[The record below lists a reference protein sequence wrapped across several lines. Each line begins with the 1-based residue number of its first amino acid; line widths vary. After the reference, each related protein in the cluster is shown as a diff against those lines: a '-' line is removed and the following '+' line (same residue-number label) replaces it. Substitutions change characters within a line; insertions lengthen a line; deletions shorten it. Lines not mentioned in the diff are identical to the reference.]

1 MEILIRLDRFD
12 GRPPEESHTIRSEAL
27 FKTVQDIYFDS
38 STDAE
43 SYLRDGICD
52 DDCIFGDEQPQV
64 IIQRAES
71 WNARLQEDARQALE
85 KLEQVRR
92 TNGGEYPMDSLDTYH
107 ARKALLALDNRFYD
121 YAEYATCLDPDQDYF
136 GTIIREA
143 ELKDIQAHPER
154 YALIEVYPK

>member
-12 GRPPEESHTIRSEAL
+12 TLPPTGTHRNRSEAL
-27 FKTVQDIYFDS
+27 FKDVEEIYNDCSSDS
-38 STDAE
+38 E
-43 SYLRDGICD
+43 SYLRDGIHD
-52 DDCIFGDEQPQV
+52 EDFVFGDEQPQT

-92 TNGGEYPMDSLDTYH
+92 NNGGVYPMDSLDTYD
-107 ARKALLALDNRFYD
+107 ARKALLELDNRFYD
-121 YAEYATCLDPDQDYF
+121 YAEYATCLGENQDYF
-136 GTIIREA
+136 ETIIRED

-154 YALIEVYPK
+154 YALVEVYPK